1 MLVDQPWKR
10 HRRDAPDT
18 SIEAAY
24 SFNVSAVQQIVYDA
38 INSFGDEG
46 CISDQVLDYL
56 SEMGMDVRGGKYG
69 TFTGRYSEL
78 YNRGLI
84 FYDGKRPGRSGR
96 NQRVMFT
103 KDMRKP
109 SQLSLELDGQTQ

>member
-10 HRRDAPDT
+10 HRRDASDT
-18 SIEAAY
+18 SIAAAY
-24 SFNVSAVQQIVYDA
+24 AINVSAVQQIVYDA

-56 SEMGMDVRGGKYG
+56 SQMGYATV
-69 TFTGRYSEL
+69 TARYSEL
-78 YNRGLI
+78 YDRGLI

-103 KDMRKP
+103 EDMRKP
-109 SQLSLELDGQTQ
+109 SQLSLELDGQAQ

>member
-1 MLVDQPWKR
+1 MLVDEPWKR

-56 SEMGMDVRGGKYG
+56 SQMGYATV
-69 TFTGRYSEL
+69 TARYSEL
-78 YNRGLI
+78 YDRGLI

>member
-24 SFNVSAVQQIVYDA
+24 ALNVSAVQQIVYDA
-38 INSFGDEG
+38 IDSFGDEG

-56 SEMGMDVRGGKYG
+56 SEMGRDVRGGKYG

-84 FYDGKRPGRSGR
+84 FYNGKRPGRSGR

-103 KDMRKP
+103 NNVRKP
-109 SQLSLELDGQTQ
+109 SQLSLELDGQAQ

>member
-1 MLVDQPWKR
+1 MLVDEPWKR

-24 SFNVSAVQQIVYDA
+24 SFNVGAVQQIVYDA

-56 SEMGMDVRGGKYG
+56 SQMGYATV
-69 TFTGRYSEL
+69 TARYSEL
-78 YNRGLI
+78 YDRGLI

-109 SQLSLELDGQTQ
+109 SQLSLELDGQAQ

>member
-1 MLVDQPWKR
+1 MLVDEPWKR

-38 INSFGDEG
+38 INSFGDGG

-56 SEMGMDVRGGKYG
+56 SQMGYATV
-69 TFTGRYSEL
+69 TARYSEL
-78 YNRGLI
+78 YDRGLI

>member
-24 SFNVSAVQQIVYDA
+24 AINVSAVQQIVYDA

-56 SEMGMDVRGGKYG
+56 SQMGYATV
-69 TFTGRYSEL
+69 TARYSEL
-78 YNRGLI
+78 YDRGLI

-109 SQLSLELDGQTQ
+109 SQLSLELDGQAQ

>member
-1 MLVDQPWKR
+1 MLLDEPWKR

-24 SFNVSAVQQIVYDA
+24 AINVNAVQQIVYDA

-56 SEMGMDVRGGKYG
+56 SQMGYATV
-69 TFTGRYSEL
+69 TARYSEL
-78 YNRGLI
+78 YDRGLI

-109 SQLSLELDGQTQ
+109 SQLSLELDGQAQ

>member
-1 MLVDQPWKR
+1 MLVDEPWKR

-24 SFNVSAVQQIVYDA
+24 SFNVNAVQQIVYDA
-38 INSFGDEG
+38 INSFGGEG

-56 SEMGMDVRGGKYG
+56 SQMGYATV
-69 TFTGRYSEL
+69 TARYSEL
-78 YNRGLI
+78 YDRGLI

>member
-24 SFNVSAVQQIVYDA
+24 SFNVNAVQQIVYDA

-56 SEMGMDVRGGKYG
+56 SQMGYATV
-69 TFTGRYSEL
+69 TARYSEL
-78 YNRGLI
+78 YDRGLI

>member
-1 MLVDQPWKR
+1 MFLDEPWKR

-24 SFNVSAVQQIVYDA
+24 SFNVNAVQQIVYDA
-38 INSFGDEG
+38 IDSFGDEG

-56 SEMGMDVRGGKYG
+56 SQMGYATV
-69 TFTGRYSEL
+69 TARYSEL
-78 YNRGLI
+78 YDRGLI

>member
-18 SIEAAY
+18 SIAAAY
-24 SFNVSAVQQIVYDA
+24 AINVNAVQQIVYDA

-56 SEMGMDVRGGKYG
+56 SQMGYATV
-69 TFTGRYSEL
+69 TARYSEL
-78 YNRGLI
+78 YDRGLI

-109 SQLSLELDGQTQ
+109 SQLSLELDGQAQ

>member
-24 SFNVSAVQQIVYDA
+24 SFNVNAVQQIVYDA

-56 SEMGMDVRGGKYG
+56 SQMGYATV
-69 TFTGRYSEL
+69 TARYSEL
-78 YNRGLI
+78 YDRGLI

-103 KDMRKP
+103 KDIRKP

>member
-1 MLVDQPWKR
+1 MLVNEPWKR

-18 SIEAAY
+18 SIEAAC
-24 SFNVSAVQQIVYDA
+24 SFNVSAVQQVVYDA

-56 SEMGMDVRGGKYG
+56 SQMGYATV
-69 TFTGRYSEL
+69 TARYSEL
-78 YNRGLI
+78 YDRGLI

>member
-1 MLVDQPWKR
+1 MLVNHPWKR

-56 SEMGMDVRGGKYG
+56 SQMGYATV
-69 TFTGRYSEL
+69 TARYSEL
-78 YNRGLI
+78 YDRGLI

-109 SQLSLELDGQTQ
+109 SQLSLELDGQAQ

>member
-1 MLVDQPWKR
+1 MLLDEPWKR

-24 SFNVSAVQQIVYDA
+24 AINVGAVQQIVYDA
-38 INSFGDEG
+38 IDSFGNEG

-56 SEMGMDVRGGKYG
+56 SQMGYATV
-69 TFTGRYSEL
+69 TARYSEL
-78 YNRGLI
+78 YDRGLI

-103 KDMRKP
+103 DNVRKP
-109 SQLSLELDGQTQ
+109 VRLSEQLSLELDGQAQ

>member
-24 SFNVSAVQQIVYDA
+24 SFNVNAVQQIVYDA
-38 INSFGDEG
+38 IDSFGDEG

-56 SEMGMDVRGGKYG
+56 SQMGYATV
-69 TFTGRYSEL
+69 TARYSEL
-78 YNRGLI
+78 YDRGLI